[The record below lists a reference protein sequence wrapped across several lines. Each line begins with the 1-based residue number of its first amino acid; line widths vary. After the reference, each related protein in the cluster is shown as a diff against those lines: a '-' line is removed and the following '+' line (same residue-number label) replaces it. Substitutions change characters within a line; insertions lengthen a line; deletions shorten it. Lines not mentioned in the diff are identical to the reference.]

1 MLQQSLKRGSNIF
14 NLEREN
20 EMKRTQPEHRSK
32 LTYFLFGFYVLLLT
46 WIIVFKMA
54 YSFQDLPEIRNIN
67 LIPFGES
74 VIVNNEIDIQE
85 LLYNMLAFIPFGIYI
100 SMLTKWS
107 ILKRTTFIASVSL
120 VYESLQFIFAIGAS
134 DITDL
139 INNTLGGIVGIGL
152 YHLLLK
158 LVRTEL
164 KAFKILNIIASVGT
178 IVLVLFLSLLL
189 IVNGF

>member
-1 MLQQSLKRGSNIF
+1 
-14 NLEREN
+14 
-20 EMKRTQPEHRSK
+20 MKRTQPEHRSK

-46 WIIVFKMA
+46 WIIVFKIA